1 VIAAADDNSQIDFV
15 FFRVLILALR
25 AMSYSESEGVA
36 KLIRI
41 NSEERQNPLT
51 SSSNHFRVNF
61 GNSTQLMDI
70 NRIVIKHVSIP
81 NVQYNIRAAS
91 GLNLVG
97 NVFTYFNGALRTIT
111 LTPGLYDINSLM
123 AAINADTQ
131 AIADGLVLTLNA
143 ITKHLTFASVTPIT
157 FLSQASGNNMA
168 KVLGITVN
176 SSAGVTSFV
185 AGGLPDLSTH
195 PNLYIASST
204 LSDGA
209 NMISPTLGALPV
221 CAVIPVDQPFGD
233 ILHYTTQQEHLDD
246 IHYIS
251 YASGKSLQELDLAVY
266 DGDANLVDLQGLDW
280 TIVIRAYQSPP
291 R

>member
-1 VIAAADDNSQIDFV
+1 
-15 FFRVLILALR
+15 
-25 AMSYSESEGVA
+25 MPYSPEDGVA

-51 SSSNHFRVNF
+51 TSSNKFRVNF

-91 GLNLVG
+91 GLNPVG
-97 NVFTYFNGALRTIT
+97 NIFTYFTGVLRNIT
-111 LTPGLYDINSLM
+111 LTPGQYTITTLI
-123 AAINADTQ
+123 AAINASAE

-143 ITKHLTFASVTPIT
+143 ITQRISFASVTPIS

-168 KVLGITVN
+168 KVLGIMAN
-176 SSAGVTSFV
+176 SGAGVTAFT
-185 AGGLPDLSTH
+185 AGGLFDLSVH
-195 PNLYIASST
+195 PNLYIGSST

-209 NMISPTLGALPV
+209 NLISPTLASLPI
-221 CAVIPVDQPFGD
+221 CAIVPVDKPFQD
-233 ILHYTTQQEHLDD
+233 ILHYSAQQEHLDD

-251 YASGKSLQELDLAVY
+251 WSSGKSLQEIDLAVY

-280 TIVIRAYQSPP
+280 TLIIRAYQAPP

>member
-1 VIAAADDNSQIDFV
+1 
-15 FFRVLILALR
+15 
-25 AMSYSESEGVA
+25 MSYSEAGGVA

-51 SSSNHFRVNF
+51 TSSNHFRVNF

-81 NVQYNIRAAS
+81 NVQYNVRAAT
-91 GLNLVG
+91 GLNPVG
-97 NVFTYFNGALRTIT
+97 NIFTYFTGALRNIT
-111 LTPGLYDINSLM
+111 LTPGQYDINSLM
-123 AAINADTQ
+123 AAINAN
-131 AIADGLVLTLNA
+131 ALAVADGLVLTLNA
-143 ITKHLTFASVTPIT
+143 ITRHIQFASVTPIT

-168 KVLGITVN
+168 KVTGITAN
-176 SSAGVTSFV
+176 SAAGVTAFT

-204 LSDGA
+204 ISDGA
-209 NMISPTLGALPV
+209 NMVSPTLGSLPV
-221 CAVIPVDQPFGD
+221 CAVIPVDKAWGD

-251 YASGKSLQELDLAVY
+251 YSSGKSLQEIDLAVF

>member
-1 VIAAADDNSQIDFV
+1 
-15 FFRVLILALR
+15 
-25 AMSYSESEGVA
+25 MPYSPEDGVA

-51 SSSNHFRVNF
+51 TSSNFFRVNF

-81 NVQYNIRAAS
+81 NVQYNVRAAL
-91 GLNLVG
+91 GLNPVG
-97 NVFTYFNGALRTIT
+97 NIFTYFTGALRNIT
-111 LTPGLYDINSLM
+111 LTPGQYDINALM
-123 AAINADTQ
+123 AAINADAL

-143 ITKHLTFASVTPIT
+143 ITKHIEFASVTPMT

-168 KVLGITVN
+168 KVLGITAN
-176 SSAGVTSFV
+176 SGAGVTSFV

-195 PNLYIASST
+195 PNLYIVSKT
-204 LSDGA
+204 FSDGA
-209 NMISPTLGALPV
+209 NMVSPTLGSLSV
-221 CAVIPVDQPFGD
+221 CAVIPVDRDWGD
-233 ILHYTTQQEHLDD
+233 ILHYTAQQEHLDD

-251 YASGKSLQELDLAVY
+251 WSSGKSLQEVDLAVY

-280 TIVIRAYQSPP
+280 TIVIRAYQAPP
-291 R
+291 S